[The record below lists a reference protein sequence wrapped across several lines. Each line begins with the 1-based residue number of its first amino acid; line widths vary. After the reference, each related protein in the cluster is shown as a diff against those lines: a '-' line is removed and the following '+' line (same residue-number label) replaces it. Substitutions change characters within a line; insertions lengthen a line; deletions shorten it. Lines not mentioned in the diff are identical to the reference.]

1 VPTKR
6 LLTLL
11 LAALLAL
18 TAAGCSDDDGDDQDA
33 GDTAESVVDEAEEGA
48 EDAAST
54 ASSAAEET
62 ATDAAEAAVRTIAK
76 EQGEEEFA
84 ANDVELDS
92 DLSCE
97 ATAQDEDVST
107 IDVECTGT
115 TADGGEAV
123 LSGTTSEAP
132 GASATELEGDFTGTV
147 DGDEVFSTDTLGDED
162 DADDGSADDSDSGS
176 DPDGDS
182 GSDSGSDS
190 DSGG

>member
-1 VPTKR
+1 MPTKK

-11 LAALLAL
+11 VVVVLAL
-18 TAAGCSDDDGDDQDA
+18 TAAAGCSDDGDDDQDA

-54 ASSAAEET
+54 ASSVVEET
-62 ATDAAEAAVRTIAK
+62 GLDAAEAAARTIAE

-84 ANDVELDS
+84 ANDAELDG

-97 ATAQDEDVST
+97 ATAPGEDAST

-115 TADGGEAV
+115 TQDGGEAV
-123 LSGTTSEAP
+123 LSGTTSETP

-162 DADDGSADDSDSGS
+162 DADDGSDGSDRDSGTGSGS
-176 DPDGDS
+176 DG
-182 GSDSGSDS
+182 
-190 DSGG
+190 